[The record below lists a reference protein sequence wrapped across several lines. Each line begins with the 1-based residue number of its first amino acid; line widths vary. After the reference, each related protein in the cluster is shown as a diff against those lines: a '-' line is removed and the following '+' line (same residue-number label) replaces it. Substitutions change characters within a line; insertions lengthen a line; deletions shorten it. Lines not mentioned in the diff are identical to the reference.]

1 MEQQEGSLAA
11 SPNLVSA
18 SEVTQHEVCEDTHW
32 VPVDGSKRNHLPP
45 VCPIL
50 LKVMA
55 TVCVHWAGVRGGG
68 RRAEGSSGGGVGR
81 WVTVSCSSETV
92 QNSQGL
98 FRDDLAPLY
107 IQVIKQMIFN
117 QGRAVVTDV
126 HCWANGFNPGRCSSC
141 CFCYSIYT
149 DMTLN
154 IQWNCTYAD
163 DVALFYF
170 SFFLPSF

>member
-55 TVCVHWAGVRGGG
+55 TVCVHWAGAGGG
-68 RRAEGSSGGGVGR
+68 GGG
-81 WVTVSCSSETV
+81 
-92 QNSQGL
+92 GL
-98 FRDDLAPLY
+98 RVVVVVVWGGGLQFPAAVRLSRTPRVY
-107 IQVIKQMIFN
+107 SGMIWL
-117 QGRAVVTDV
+117 
-126 HCWANGFNPGRCSSC
+126 HC
-141 CFCYSIYT
+141 IYR
-149 DMTLN
+149 
-154 IQWNCTYAD
+154 
-163 DVALFYF
+163 
-170 SFFLPSF
+170 

>member
-1 MEQQEGSLAA
+1 MR
-11 SPNLVSA
+11 SA
-18 SEVTQHEVCEDTHW
+18 KTHTGFLLMGVKGIIFHLSAQYYSKWWLPCVCT
-32 VPVDGSKRNHLPP
+32 GRR
-45 VCPIL
+45 
-50 LKVMA
+50 
-55 TVCVHWAGVRGGG
+55 GGGGG

-126 HCWANGFNPGRCSSC
+126 HCWANRFNPGRCSSC

-170 SFFLPSF
+170 SFFLPSFWMKTFFVSAIILL